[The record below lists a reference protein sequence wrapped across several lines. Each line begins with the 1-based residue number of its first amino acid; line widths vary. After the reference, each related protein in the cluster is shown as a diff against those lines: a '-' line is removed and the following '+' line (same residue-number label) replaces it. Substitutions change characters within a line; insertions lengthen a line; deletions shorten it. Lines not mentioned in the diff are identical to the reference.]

1 MTTLIQNAIPDN
13 YLSIDELTEA
23 SLDGDGVLDTLLR
36 TMRLHLDQEFKNN
49 RITGTA
55 YATVYAQSLTA
66 FLQQAIQYTLSK
78 SKLALEL
85 EGLRAQNQLLITEN
99 DKVLAEINRIATDTA
114 VAIKQGHLIDAQ
126 TCEVKARTNQ
136 VNAETAVR
144 LPVEVENMMKQ
155 GQLTT
160 AQTEQTIFTTEYV
173 LPKELDQKNAQ
184 IANTQK
190 QTSLLAYELTQIKP
204 QEMALKARQADL
216 AEYELLQIKPK
227 ELELLMKQIAVQE
240 HMIQYKLPAEVTHIS
255 AQTDLY
261 KQKEKTEKA
270 QIDPSGVLP
279 NSVIDLQN
287 KMMKAQAD
295 GFLRDAEQKAT
306 KLLVDTWSI
315 RKNSD
320 PDGNPENN
328 TNKLADANIGLA
340 VQKMLQG
347 IGVSV

>member
-36 TMRLHLDQEFKNN
+36 TMRLHLDHEFKNN

-85 EGLRAQNQLLITEN
+85 DGLRAQNQLLITEN
-99 DKVLAEINRIATDTA
+99 DKALAEINRITTDTA

-136 VNAETAVR
+136 INAEVGLR
-144 LPVEVENMMKQ
+144 LPAEVENIK
-155 GQLTT
+155 
-160 AQTEQTIFTTEYV
+160 
-173 LPKELDQKNAQ
+173 
-184 IANTQK
+184 K
-190 QTSLLAYELTQIKP
+190 QTSLLAYELTEIKP

-240 HMIQYKLPAEVTHIS
+240 HMIQYKLPAEVIHIN

-320 PDGNPENN
+320 PDGNPENS

>member
-1 MTTLIQNAIPDN
+1 MTTLIQNTIPDN

-99 DKVLAEINRIATDTA
+99 DKVLAEINRITTDTA

-155 GQLTT
+155 GQLIT

-190 QTSLLAYELTQIKP
+190 QTSLLAYEL
-204 QEMALKARQADL
+204 M
-216 AEYELLQIKPK
+216 QIKPK

-270 QIDPSGVLP
+270 QIDPSDVLP

-347 IGVSV
+347 IGVNV

>member
-36 TMRLHLDQEFKNN
+36 TMRLHLDHEFKNN

-85 EGLRAQNQLLITEN
+85 DGLRAQNQLLITEN
-99 DKVLAEINRIATDTA
+99 DKALAEINRIATDTA

-126 TCEVKARTNQ
+126 THEVNARTNQ
-136 VNAETAVR
+136 VNAETG
-144 LPVEVENMMKQ
+144 L
-155 GQLTT
+155 
-160 AQTEQTIFTTEYV
+160 
-173 LPKELDQKNAQ
+173 
-184 IANTQK
+184 
-190 QTSLLAYELTQIKP
+190 
-204 QEMALKARQADL
+204 
-216 AEYELLQIKPK
+216 
-227 ELELLMKQIAVQE
+227 
-240 HMIQYKLPAEVTHIS
+240 KLPAEVTHIN

-287 KMMKAQAD
+287 KMMKVQAD

-320 PDGNPENN
+320 PDGNPENS